1 MRQCQPCRSDPISCQ
16 TDAQAPAPACSPFP
30 CLSGEDACKGRNQMF
45 HGKKKQNQKALL
57 FHVSDILLSVYLLFY
72 VAHYCRWRF
81 HCNDFQTSD
90 PSFFRN
96 WDSQNSLETK
106 ELVMLLPRDLSWL
119 PGRGQVSYPA
129 FAEQGRWAEIP
140 RERSCLDPS
149 KGVVFWKLLSKWVSG
164 AISQGTGACQREE
177 QIVLLFLFP
186 FRCWDRLFTILKYV
200 TSLGKLFFD

>member
-1 MRQCQPCRSDPISCQ
+1 MPALQIWPNLLSNRCTGPSSRLLPISLFVWRRCMQ
-16 TDAQAPAPACSPFP
+16 REKPNVSW
-30 CLSGEDACKGRNQMF
+30 EE
-45 HGKKKQNQKALL
+45 KAEPESSS
-57 FHVSDILLSVYLLFY
+57 VSRFWYFVICLLFY